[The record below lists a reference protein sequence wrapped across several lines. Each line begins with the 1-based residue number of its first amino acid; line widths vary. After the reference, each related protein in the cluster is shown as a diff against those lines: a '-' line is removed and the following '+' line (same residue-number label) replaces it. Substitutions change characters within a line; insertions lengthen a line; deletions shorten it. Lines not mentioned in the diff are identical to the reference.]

1 MADYHSIPAEQSRV
15 AAPYW
20 EPGRL
25 GVLLSRGTAGTLGL
39 RVGNAGLS
47 FVASVLLAR
56 LLGATDYG
64 TYYYMMSYLALLAIA
79 AELGLPAVIT
89 REVAGSLGR
98 GDWGRVRGVARFARL
113 VTLGASALVGL
124 AALGVAG
131 FLGEDVTR
139 LPLVPLAL
147 ALILFLPI
155 RAVTGAIV
163 AVQVGFQRVIAGGIP
178 ETARWLVFVAALGI
192 VFLVNPART
201 SLTAAVGLQVVAST
215 FGLIVAGV
223 LHAVLRRD
231 HKSSWRVTS
240 VKSSGREWLG
250 AGIPLML
257 LAGMVTVNNN
267 ADILMLGS
275 IVDSKAA
282 GLYHAAT
289 RGANL
294 ISLVFGA
301 AIVPLGPVIARLY
314 AAGDRNAL
322 QRVVSRSTWLV
333 SLVSLPLAL
342 LFILAGSLFLRLFGA
357 EFVAARWAL
366 AVLSLAQ
373 FFVVASGPVA
383 LILVMTGHERAATW
397 GVGVGTVVNVA
408 LNAALIPPLGI
419 EGAAI
424 ATGASFVITNAV
436 LISEVKRRTRVR
448 PTIVASFRP

>member
-1 MADYHSIPAEQSRV
+1 MADHQSIPDERSR
-15 AAPYW
+15 AADPGW

-25 GVLLSRGTAGTLGL
+25 GALLFRGTAGTLGL

-98 GDWGRVRGVARFARL
+98 GDWGRLRGGVRFARG
-113 VTLGASALVGL
+113 VTLVASTLVGL
-124 AALGVAG
+124 VALGVAA
-131 FLGEDVTR
+131 FLGEDITG
-139 LPLVPLAL
+139 LPMVPLAL
-147 ALILFLPI
+147 ALVLFLPI
-155 RAVTGAIV
+155 RAVTSAIV

-178 ETARWLVFVAALGI
+178 ESSRWLVFVAALGI
-192 VFLVNPART
+192 VWLGTPART
-201 SLTAAVGLQVVAST
+201 SLTAAVGLQVVAAV
-215 FGLIVAGV
+215 FALLVAV
-223 LHAVLRRD
+223 FLHAVLRRD
-231 HKSSWRVTS
+231 HKSTWRVTR
-240 VKSSGREWLG
+240 VESSGREWLA
-250 AGIPLML
+250 AGVPLML

-314 AAGDRNAL
+314 AAGDTTAL
-322 QRVVSRSTWLV
+322 QRVVSRSTRLV

-342 LFILAGSLFLRLFGA
+342 LFIVAGGMFLRLFGA
-357 EFVAARWAL
+357 EFVAARSAL
-366 AVLSLAQ
+366 AVLSGAQ

-397 GVGVGTVVNVA
+397 GVGVGTVFNVV
-408 LNAALIPPLGI
+408 LNAALIPVMGI
-419 EGAAI
+419 EGAAV
-424 ATGASFVITNAV
+424 ATGASLVISNV
-436 LISEVKRRTRVR
+436 LLIWEVKRRISVR
-448 PTIVASFRP
+448 PTIVASFRT